1 MAVVAR
7 ETHTERHTE
16 RDTQTQHTYL
26 TQHVTRALAL
36 LLPSLPA
43 SAGRHS
49 GEPDDQSTQKSS
61 QRLMKNLQSQHKAA
75 LRCDWD
81 ELIERSRVP
90 RGIDAHRRH
99 RQGAPGQ
106 RARAANPTTIHSRS
120 LDYARVAEAARQYT
134 QLAGRRVV
142 ALFPSKRLTET
153 GGTHAAG
160 RQPA

>member
-1 MAVVAR
+1 
-7 ETHTERHTE
+7 
-16 RDTQTQHTYL
+16 
-26 TQHVTRALAL
+26 
-36 LLPSLPA
+36 
-43 SAGRHS
+43 
-49 GEPDDQSTQKSS
+49 
-61 QRLMKNLQSQHKAA
+61 MKNLQSQHKAA

-81 ELIERSRVP
+81 ELIERSRV
-90 RGIDAHRRH
+90 HRRH